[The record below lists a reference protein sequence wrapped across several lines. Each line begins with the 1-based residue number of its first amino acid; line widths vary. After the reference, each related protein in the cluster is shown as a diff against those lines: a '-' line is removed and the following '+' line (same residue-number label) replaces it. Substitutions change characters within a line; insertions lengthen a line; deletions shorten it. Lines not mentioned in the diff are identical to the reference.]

1 MNPCPYCG
9 ANGYHLWGGAGG
21 CPGGVSVRD
30 RDLRAAAVITELRK
44 HIELIAEAGVKRE
57 RELIG
62 LRALCVRAADA
73 LEQDEEIR
81 GTMPPTQLEHWIRAT
96 KALIAELREAA
107 EWNQLKNLEA

>member
-21 CPGGVSVRD
+21 CPGGVSERD
-30 RDLRAAAVITELRK
+30 RDERAVTVITELRK

-62 LRALCVRAADA
+62 LRALCVRAADV
-73 LEQDEEIR
+73 LESIPIIMHPVR
-81 GTMPPTQLEHWIRAT
+81 GDLLE
-96 KALIAELREAA
+96 ELRKSVHELIGELQRAGV
-107 EWNQLKNLEA
+107 